1 MLLLKA
7 ITMFISRSV
16 YRYLLKVL
24 RLPNPNLVAL
34 SLSILKT
41 TCVMLNNKLDT
52 NLCKMEFK
60 VLVCTRIFIMGKT
73 GVIIH
78 LSFVQLVIIFMVLS
92 SPQCGYLHH
101 VFVLFYFIMCFLV
114 LISVSYR
121 L

>member
-7 ITMFISRSV
+7 ITTFISRSV

-78 LSFVQLVIIFMVLS
+78 LSFVQLVIILMVLS
-92 SPQCGYLHH
+92 SPQCDYLHH

>member
-24 RLPNPNLVAL
+24 RLPNPNLLAL
-34 SLSILKT
+34 NVSILKT

-60 VLVCTRIFIMGKT
+60 VLVCTRIFIMGKNRCHNT
-73 GVIIH
+73 FIICAA
-78 LSFVQLVIIFMVLS
+78 SNNSYGLV
-92 SPQCGYLHH
+92 
-101 VFVLFYFIMCFLV
+101 
-114 LISVSYR
+114 
-121 L
+121 